1 MAETLEKLVALRHLK
16 LAEILTFMARSYGLG
31 DVEALNS
38 AQQASLREE
47 AEGMIDEHIAAISD
61 AEPIEMASLDARL
74 NRSEV
79 GRLLNELH
87 EIDEQLLDIQDED
100 DDPEES

>member
-1 MAETLEKLVALRHLK
+1 MSDNLGTLVTQRHK
-16 LAEILTFMARSYGLG
+16 KIAEILAFVAKSYELG
-31 DVEALNS
+31 DFDTLAS
-38 AQQASLREE
+38 AKQEQLREE
-47 AEGMIDEHIAAISD
+47 VEGLIDEHNEAISA

-87 EIDEQLLDIQDED
+87 EIDEEILDIQDED
-100 DDPEES
+100 IDRNEN